1 MGSSY
6 FITYGGNRVTFPG
19 TPGPVA
25 WEYLDPMVV
34 VDPLSNGYITMEFAT
49 PVGDTITL
57 DSQMSSASARVP
69 VGSTASWTAYG
80 YSGDESSHNVLT
92 SLAMQGFSNSS
103 SDIVLGT
110 SLYQHAALTGHG
122 SALLTATGSA
132 STECDTVKFHKM
144 TYGEGSTAY
153 YGTVSASGLLP
164 AFTGSW
170 GTAAGRSMWIP
181 EGSKLGFSASSISGI
196 TYSIQTATT
205 HAFDNTGIAWT
216 HTNPGTNM
224 LFTGVVTGAASL
236 RLGSGRQKLAYA
248 TGYNRV
254 LAAAQ
259 GLVSA
264 ASWQPHNIIT
274 AFSSNL
280 CSGTANDSFIAG
292 SGNAGKVRGF
302 ASSNTVGTMKN
313 SAGTWSN
320 PTSSVNTYKWSNRYF
335 MNNSAHVT
343 ATFSAVR
350 SKGPTASNNATY
362 VFYGKNTA
370 GTSVSRLSGQFA
382 LPTQSGKTATKTASG
397 NFSTTTFQD
406 EAYAI
411 LSNTVAQ
418 STALYANAVGYFTA
432 SGRVQ

>member
-6 FITYGGNRVTFPG
+6 FITYGGNRLTFPG

-25 WEYLDPMVV
+25 WEFEHTMVV
-34 VDPLSNGYITMEFAT
+34 VDPLSNGYITMEFTT
-49 PVGDTITL
+49 PGGDTITL

-80 YSGDESSHNVLT
+80 YSGNESSHNVLT

-110 SLYQHAALTGHG
+110 SLYQYAALTGHG
-122 SALLTATGSA
+122 SALLTATGFA

-153 YGTVSASGLLP
+153 YCTVSASGLLP

-181 EGSKLGFSASSISGI
+181 EGSELGYSASSISGI

-205 HAFDNTGIAWT
+205 HAFDDTGIAWS
-216 HTNPGTNM
+216 HINPGTNM

-236 RLGSGRQKLAYA
+236 RLGSGRQKIAYA

-254 LAAAQ
+254 LGAAQ
-259 GLVSA
+259 GTASA
-264 ASWQPHNIIT
+264 AAWQPLCIIT

-280 CSGTANDSFIAG
+280 CSAGASNSYIAG
-292 SGNAGKVRGF
+292 SANAGLVYGF
-302 ASSNTVGTMKN
+302 ESSNTLGALKN
-313 SAGTWSN
+313 SAGKWSN
-320 PTSSVNTYKWSNRYF
+320 PTSGNTYKWSNRHF
-335 MNNSAHVT
+335 IANSAFFSG
-343 ATFSAVR
+343 TFSGMR
-350 SKGPTASNNATY
+350 TKGPTGSNNATY
-362 VFYGKNTA
+362 VFYGRDPDGN
-370 GTSVSRLSGQFA
+370 SVSRVSGQFA
-382 LPTQSGKTATKTASG
+382 LPTASAKTATKTASG
-397 NFSTTTFQD
+397 SYSTTTLGN
-406 EAYAI
+406 EAFVI
-411 LSNTVAQ
+411 MSNTVAQ
-418 STALYANAVGYFTA
+418 RSSLCANCVGYWTA